1 MAILVSVVPESP
13 AAHPLSCSSPTQVLS
28 HESEKWIEETL
39 AQLDLRERV
48 GQLVM
53 VWMSGGYASAD
64 DVEFA
69 RVEELVRDQDIG
81 GIVISLGTPFGYASR
96 LNRLQAES
104 DVPLLIAAD
113 FEAGPGYRVGEPY
126 SLPLMLGLG
135 GATTFPP
142 AMAFGAADD
151 ESLAYEAGR
160 ITAIEA
166 RAMGVH
172 LNFAPVLDVNNNPA
186 NPVINT
192 RSLGADPE
200 RVSALGVAYIKGAC
214 EGGLLTTAKHFPG
227 HGDTETDTHVAL
239 AMIPGDRA
247 RLDRI
252 ELVPFRRAIAA
263 GVDAVMTAH
272 VAAPQILGDRAVPA
286 TLSPYFMT
294 QVLREDLD
302 FNGVLFTD
310 ALEMGAL
317 VNRFGA
323 EEIAVVALEAGA
335 DVLLMPREPER
346 TINAVVAAVERG
358 RVTEERVEQSVRRL
372 LRLKARAELDRG
384 AEVDTEVIPSLVG
397 VDAHTSVADTVASR
411 SLTLV
416 RDLAGDVPFDS
427 SHTRMVLS
435 LTFSRSTDLAA
446 GRVFDARLR
455 EATKVVQARTNVESH
470 ASVYDS
476 LVRVAVDADLV
487 LISAYVPPRTAEP
500 LLALPDAL
508 TQFVSRVEGLGTPTV
523 LVSFGTPYILDSLPE
538 AFAYLVAW
546 GGSAASQRAAADALL
561 GRSPITGRLPI
572 SLPPLHR
579 MGEGV
584 DRNIG
589 AFRPRTS
596 DELDPKGSET
606 RPSVVGMDPEG
617 LARVDRILADAIEG
631 GTTPGAA
638 IAIGRHGRLV
648 RLRGIG
654 RLDWAEESSI
664 VTDSS
669 LYDLASLTKVIAT
682 TTAVMGLVDE
692 GRVQLD
698 HLVGDYLPEWSRGW
712 KASITIRDLLLHR
725 SGLPPFRPFWRE
737 LEGKAAYR
745 EAIAHL
751 EVTYPPRSRTV
762 YSDIGLIVLSFVVEQ
777 ITGGSLNGHVQEAF
791 FNPLHMRDTRFNP
804 RVALRYR
811 IAPTEMDTVFR
822 HRHLVGEV
830 HDENAYALGGVAGH
844 AGLFS
849 SVRDLARF
857 GNWILAAAREGRGLS
872 DAVTLPSEMPSPA
885 TVAEFT
891 RRSGG
896 EASRALG
903 WDTPSGRS
911 SAGRFFGPEAFGHT
925 GFTGTSIWVDPELD
939 LFVVLL
945 TNRVNPT
952 RDNQKHV
959 FLRRVVHDA
968 VASSIQD
975 KTMEPRP

>member
-1 MAILVSVVPESP
+1 MAILVSVVPDSP
-13 AAHPLSCSSPTQVLS
+13 AAPPLSCPNPTQALS
-28 HESEKWIEETL
+28 QESEKWIEETL

-64 DVEFA
+64 DVELA
-69 RVEELVRDQDIG
+69 RVEALVRDQDIG

-96 LNRLQAES
+96 LNRLQDEA

-200 RVSALGVAYIKGAC
+200 RVAALGVAYIEGAC

-272 VAAPQILGDRAVPA
+272 VAAPQILGVGAVPA

-294 QVLREDLD
+294 QVLREDLHFD
-302 FNGVLFTD
+302 GVLFTD

-317 VNRFGA
+317 VDQFGA

-346 TINAVVAAVERG
+346 TIDAVVAAVEGG
-358 RVTEERVEQSVRRL
+358 RVTEERVERSVRRV
-372 LRLKARAELDRG
+372 LRLKARAGLDRG
-384 AEVDTEVIPSLVG
+384 AKVDTEAIPRLVG

-416 RDLAGDVPFDS
+416 RDLAGDVPFDF

-446 GRVFDARLR
+446 GRVFDGRLR
-455 EATKVVQARTNVESH
+455 EATKVVQARTDIESH

-476 LVRVAVDADLV
+476 LIRVAAGVDLV
-487 LISAYVPPRTAEP
+487 LISAYVPPRTSEP

-508 TQFVSRVEGLGTPTV
+508 ARFVSRVEALGTPTV
-523 LVSFGTPYILDSLPE
+523 LLSFGTPYILNSLPE

-546 GGSAASQRAAADALL
+546 GGSSVSQRAAADALL

-572 SLPPLHR
+572 SLPPLHA
-579 MGEGV
+579 MGEGL
-584 DRNIG
+584 DRKIG
-589 AFRPRTS
+589 AFRPMTS

-606 RPSVVGMDPEG
+606 RPSDVGMDPEG
-617 LARVDRILADAIEG
+617 LARVDRILADAIAR

-638 IAIGRHGRLV
+638 IAIGRRGRLV

-654 RLDWAEESSI
+654 RLDWTAESSV

-682 TTAVMGLVDE
+682 TTAVMGLVDKDQI
-692 GRVQLD
+692 QLD

-737 LEGKAAYR
+737 MEGKAAYR

-751 EVTYPPRSRTV
+751 DIAYPLRSRTV
-762 YSDIGLIVLSFVVEQ
+762 YSDIGLMVLSFVVEQ
-777 ITGGSLNGHVQEAF
+777 ITGSFLDDHVQETF
-791 FNPLHMRDTRFNP
+791 FGPLSMRDTRFNP

-811 IAPTEMDTVFR
+811 IAPTEMDTAFR

-857 GNWILAAAREGRGLS
+857 ANWILAAAREGRGLS
-872 DAVTLPSEMPSPA
+872 DAKTLSSDMPSPA

-891 RRSGG
+891 RRSEGKS
-896 EASRALG
+896 SRALG
-903 WDTPSGRS
+903 WDIPSGRS

-952 RDNQKHV
+952 RDNQKHI

-968 VASSIQD
+968 VASSIRD
-975 KTMEPRP
+975 KTIEPRP